1 MRFSKSN
8 NIHKHTDTLKYK
20 FFQFSENETK
30 QWNMKT
36 NSLEAI
42 VGWMV
47 LIRNLGL
54 SWFLVK
60 EKNLKQNSF
69 KNHKAWK
76 GENKTQQSQCSTGKK
91 F

>member
-1 MRFSKSN
+1 MQ
-8 NIHKHTDTLKYK
+8 IK
-20 FFQFSENETK
+20 FFQFSENETE

-36 NSLEAI
+36 NSSEAI

-60 EKNLKQNSF
+60 EKPEIELLQK
-69 KNHKAWK
+69 
-76 GENKTQQSQCSTGKK
+76 SQGVEGRE
-91 F
+91 

>member
-1 MRFSKSN
+1 MQ
-8 NIHKHTDTLKYK
+8 IK
-20 FFQFSENETK
+20 FFQFSENETE

-36 NSLEAI
+36 NSSEAI

-60 EKNLKQNSF
+60 EKPETELLQK
-69 KNHKAWK
+69 
-76 GENKTQQSQCSTGKK
+76 SQGIEGRE
-91 F
+91 